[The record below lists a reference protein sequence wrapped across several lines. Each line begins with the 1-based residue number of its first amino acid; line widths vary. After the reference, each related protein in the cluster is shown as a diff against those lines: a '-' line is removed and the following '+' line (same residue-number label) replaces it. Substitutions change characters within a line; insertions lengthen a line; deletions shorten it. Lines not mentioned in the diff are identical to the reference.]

1 MTATGQAGHSQSSNR
16 PKFVEA
22 GAHGGGGECGHSNN
36 RGRGRT
42 QRRKKKNR
50 QFRILCNESLVFS
63 RTIDAIL
70 AVMSTMIYT
79 WSKAHVR
86 LMSFL

>member
-1 MTATGQAGHSQSSNR
+1 VAEVSVATVIIEEEEERSEG
-16 PKFVEA
+16 
-22 GAHGGGGECGHSNN
+22 
-36 RGRGRT
+36 
-42 QRRKKKNR
+42 RRKIDN
-50 QFRILCNESLVFS
+50 SVS
-63 RTIDAIL
+63 YVMRTIDAIL